1 MGIWRASCDD
11 DSDNMNRWCAFMNNT
26 GETNRP
32 PHKLCVFLPWSLYI
46 LCRHNGICVRK
57 WRFYSTLSHKTSFP
71 CTRRYIW
78 SSLSLLI
85 LSFLCTY
92 IYIPQFYD
100 LLGLRPTSGFLFL
113 YIQTSA
119 YWWKESRWSATTG
132 HTQKKDFFFSLF
144 FLFILNKKEIINTIK
159 EIYIKKSHFLMVF
172 KWCPLLRNFRHETC
186 VVFSPLLLI
195 LYRMFFFL
203 YFMFNGYE
211 TWIDTRW
218 LFRRTELL
226 YTNSFQPVIR
236 ARKKV
241 ECDMDFCFGSIH
253 SQKYFSL
260 SLFLR
265 YVIQDW
271 QLFSFRGSIDISCNV
286 YIQLFL
292 LLAWIYSRVWGS
304 CQLIIDALSSLS
316 MSCCIKSLSLISNN
330 LPV

>member
-78 SSLSLLI
+78 ASLSLLI

-113 YIQTSA
+113 CIQTSA

-159 EIYIKKSHFLMVF
+159 EIYIKKSHFFMVF

-226 YTNSFQPVIR
+226 GFLSCFIVQHEFFSTCHKS
-236 ARKKV
+236 KKESRV
-241 ECDMDFCFGSIH
+241 RYGFLFWVNPFAEIF
-253 SQKYFSL
+253 FSL
-260 SLFLR
+260 SFSEVRDSRLTVVFLPLIYR
-265 YVIQDW
+265 H
-271 QLFSFRGSIDISCNV
+271 
-286 YIQLFL
+286 L
-292 LLAWIYSRVWGS
+292 L
-304 CQLIIDALSSLS
+304 
-316 MSCCIKSLSLISNN
+316 
-330 LPV
+330 